1 MKVYIVTSCY
11 CEEESSYIEGVFTD
25 EEVAKALVG
34 ELKKDETVR
43 AMYSTY
49 EVDQSPKL
57 GLVNKPCHEAYVNAS
72 NGEVTCVSKYITW
85 CFLRDDIKFEVYE
98 DDAEIHVISTISPEH
113 AQQVATEIYLKN
125 STKAK
130 DNGEVG

>member
-11 CEEESSYIEGVFTD
+11 VEEENSYIEGIFTD
-25 EEVAKALVG
+25 EEVAKALVS
-34 ELKKDETVR
+34 ELKKDETIR
-43 AMYSTY
+43 AMYSTH
-49 EVDQSPKL
+49 ELDKSSKL
-57 GLVNKPCHEAYVNAS
+57 GLINKPCYEAYVNAS
-72 NGEVTCVSKYITW
+72 DGEVTCATKHVRW
-85 CFLRDDIKFEVYE
+85 HFLKDDIKFEVYE